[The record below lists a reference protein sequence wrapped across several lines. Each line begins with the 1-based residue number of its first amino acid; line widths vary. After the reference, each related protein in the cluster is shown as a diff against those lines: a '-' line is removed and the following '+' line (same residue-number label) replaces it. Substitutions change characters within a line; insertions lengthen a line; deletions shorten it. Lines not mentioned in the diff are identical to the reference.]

1 MTSKTLWLCCLLL
14 ALGTTL
20 HAQSYTKGI
29 GARLGFPAGL
39 SYKQF
44 IGNTLA
50 IEGIGGINGINTDRL
65 SYNLTILA
73 VNHSEVLME
82 NLSLMYGG
90 GGHLGSY
97 DEAFEFG
104 VDGILGLEFVFDGA
118 PIAFSFDIKPA
129 LSITTNIQPI
139 VGGAFTLRYVF

>member
-39 SYKQF
+39 S
-44 IGNTLA
+44 
-50 IEGIGGINGINTDRL
+50 INTDRL

>member
-1 MTSKTLWLCCLLL
+1 MKLKFLFTFFFFLCL
-14 ALGTTL
+14 ATT
-20 HAQSYTKGI
+20 AQAQTYNGAI

-44 IGNTLA
+44 ISRSLA
-50 IEGIGGINGINTDRL
+50 IEGIVGLNGISSEQIGFTAAL
-65 SYNLTILA
+65 LLE
-73 VNHSEVLME
+73 NHSEVFVE
-82 NLSLMYGG
+82 NLALYYGG

-97 DEAFEFG
+97 RGDFEFG

-118 PIAFSFDIKPA
+118 PLAFSFDVKPA
-129 LSITTNIQPI
+129 ISITSNVAFI